1 MIMNKMNRNMAAE
14 ENGNKLAKYIYEKR
28 LESGL
33 TRNALAKKTGIS
45 HTEIKRIE
53 EGHRKAPSCS
63 HLKLIADV
71 LGVSI
76 YEMLETAGIL
86 TKNESPAKE
95 AFPYLKTKKQQEII
109 AKIAKMIKKNQDN
122 LTDNDL
128 DKLVEQV
135 NMFLIAK
142 TLKKDTINRR

>member
-1 MIMNKMNRNMAAE
+1 MNKLNRDMAAE

-33 TRNALAKKTGIS
+33 TRNALAKRTGIS

-86 TKNESPAKE
+86 TKNENSARE
-95 AFPYLKTKKQQEII
+95 AFPCLKTKKQQKII
-109 AKIAKMIKKNQDN
+109 TEIAKMIEKNQDD

-128 DKLVEQV
+128 DKLIEQV

-142 TLKKDTINRR
+142 TLGKDTISRR

>member
-1 MIMNKMNRNMAAE
+1 MMEKVNRDMAAE
-14 ENGNKLAKYIYEKR
+14 KSGNKLSKYIYEKR

-33 TRNALAKKTGIS
+33 TRNALAKRTGIS

-53 EGHRKAPSCS
+53 EGKRKAPSCS

-71 LGVSI
+71 LEVSI

-86 TKNESPAKE
+86 TKNKNPARE
-95 AFPYLKTKKQQEII
+95 AFPCLKTKKQQEII
-109 AKIAKMIKKNQDN
+109 AEIAKMIEKNQDY

-135 NMFLIAK
+135 NMFLVAK
-142 TLKKDTINRR
+142 TSEKDYINRR

>member
-1 MIMNKMNRNMAAE
+1 MIEKMNKKAAAE
-14 ENGNKLAKYIYEKR
+14 ENGNKLAKYIYKKR

-53 EGHRKAPSCS
+53 EGKRKAPSCS

-71 LGVSI
+71 LGISI

-86 TKNESPAKE
+86 NENESPARE
-95 AFPYLKTKKQQEII
+95 TFPYLKTKKQQEII
-109 AKIAKMIKKNQDN
+109 AEIAKMIEENQDY

-142 TLKKDTINRR
+142 TLKKDYINRR

>member
-1 MIMNKMNRNMAAE
+1 MIEKMNKKAAAE

-53 EGHRKAPSCS
+53 EGHKKAPSCS

-86 TKNESPAKE
+86 TRNENPARE
-95 AFPYLKTKKQQEII
+95 AFSCLKTKKQQKIITEI
-109 AKIAKMIKKNQDN
+109 AKTIEKNQDY